1 MIYLGSQPEI
11 GCNDHYLGKTGRE
24 ISERVLDH
32 KSVLIPLGLTAA
44 ASVPDAGTYTKY
56 YGLGERH

>member
-32 KSVLIPLGLTAA
+32 KSVLIPL
-44 ASVPDAGTYTKY
+44 D
-56 YGLGERH
+56 